1 MIGFFF
7 IRIVVTVGVVVL
19 ILTYIKKLFYS

>member
-1 MIGFFF
+1 MIGFFL

-19 ILTYIKKLFYS
+19 ILTFIKKLLYS